1 MRKDTG
7 IYLSNLNK
15 HLVYE
20 IVTMLNLQDKEKDR
34 LKSYTRLTFMLC
46 GTVIRIQV
54 FFNCCI
60 IQEENE
66 LNFKLILFKL

>member
-20 IVTMLNLQDKEKDR
+20 IVTMLNLQDKEKD
-34 LKSYTRLTFMLC
+34 
-46 GTVIRIQV
+46 
-54 FFNCCI
+54 
-60 IQEENE
+60 
-66 LNFKLILFKL
+66 